1 MRLPKDIQAC
11 RICAARF
18 AQTAT
23 AHQPRPVAWFDSP
36 PRIVIA
42 GQAPGARVH
51 ESGKPFTDP
60 SGDRLRDWM
69 GIDDMTFYDRSKIA
83 IVPMAFCFPG
93 YNAAGHDL
101 SPPKICADTWRGRV
115 LEHLGAA
122 PLTLVIGAYA
132 QKWHLGG
139 AVPVTTRVAGWR
151 DHAPRVFP
159 LPHPSWRNTAWINKN
174 PWFASALLPA
184 LQAAVKDALDD

>member
-1 MRLPKDIQAC
+1 
-11 RICAARF
+11 
-18 AQTAT
+18 
-23 AHQPRPVAWFDSP
+23 
-36 PRIVIA
+36 
-42 GQAPGARVH
+42 
-51 ESGKPFTDP
+51 
-60 SGDRLRDWM
+60 
-69 GIDDMTFYDRSKIA
+69 MTFYDRSKIA

-159 LPHPSWRNTAWINKN
+159 LQHPSWRNTAWINKN